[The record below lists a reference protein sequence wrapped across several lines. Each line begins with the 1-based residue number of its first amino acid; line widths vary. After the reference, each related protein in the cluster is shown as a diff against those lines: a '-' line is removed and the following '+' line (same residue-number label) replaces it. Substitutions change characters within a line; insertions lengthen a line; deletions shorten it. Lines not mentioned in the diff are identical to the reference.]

1 MIVSLWCL
9 LGKHDFPR
17 LIENGRKFCMSC
29 DPKRFREIATMEK
42 QRRDEVLK
50 SGKGERC
57 DC

>member
-1 MIVSLWCL
+1 MNLWCL

-17 LIENGRKFCMSC
+17 LIENRRKFCIAC
-29 DPKRFREIATMEK
+29 DPKRFQEIAMMEK

-50 SGKGERC
+50 SGKGERY